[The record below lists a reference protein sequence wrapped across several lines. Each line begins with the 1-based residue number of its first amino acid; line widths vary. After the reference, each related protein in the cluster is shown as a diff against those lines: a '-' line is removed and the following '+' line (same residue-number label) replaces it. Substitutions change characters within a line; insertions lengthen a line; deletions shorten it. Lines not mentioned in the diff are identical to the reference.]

1 MSNDNTFSWINFYME
16 LASSI
21 LEYKQDRTPFVQKV
35 RKAYE
40 AAGIEYKFYWNGH
53 YFEDMDPFTFFGGFN
68 KQISDK
74 TRIAL
79 LTQYKSLFDISAEI
93 PHDFIGIPVMNNMQS
108 WFTDDTPGE
117 RMDTYWNLFE
127 VAIKGSESGNLDGFA
142 ELFDKAAS
150 FSGTR
155 WNLTMALFWIR
166 PYYFINLDTN
176 NRNKLQTAGLFDGKY
191 PTGKKY
197 LEISEMLRN
206 KLGTNDF
213 PYESFPEFS
222 SSAWS
227 DKGNSEN
234 NALIDN
240 KVEKKRYWLYAPG
253 SNADKWE
260 QFYKQE
266 IMGIGWYE
274 IGDLSQYKS
283 RDEIKTAMKVEIDPD
298 KTYIMDSLAT
308 WQFANEIKPGDIIFV
323 KKGLHKIIGR
333 GIVQSDYYYDEKA
346 GEYCNLRKVNWTH
359 NGEWEH
365 PNGQAAMKTLTDITR
380 YKDYVED
387 LNKTLGVDDEA
398 EIFENIEP
406 YDGNKFLEEVFM
418 SDEDYY
424 NLVELIRYKKNVILQ
439 GAPGVG
445 KTFAAKRIAYS
456 MIGEIDKS
464 RVQMVQFHQSY
475 SYEDFIEGLRPSE
488 NGQYDIKPGVFQ
500 KFCDKA
506 RDDKENEYFFIIDE
520 INRGNL
526 SKIFGELF
534 MLIENDKRDSEV
546 PLLYSGAYFSV
557 PSNVYIIGMMNTA
570 DRSLAMLDY
579 ALRRRFVFFD
589 MKPGFT
595 TEGFIK
601 YADSLKNDKFNSL
614 ISCIKELN
622 EKIKADD
629 SLGEGFCIG
638 HSYFCIKKEDFGEKT
653 LANIV
658 RFELIPLIKE
668 YWFDNP
674 NNVKEWS
681 NNLWHSIGIY
691 Q

>member
-1 MSNDNTFSWINFYME
+1 MAQDNVFSWINYYME
-16 LASSI
+16 LADAV
-21 LEYKQDRTPFVQKV
+21 LKYKNDRAPFVQKV

-40 AAGIEYKFYWNGH
+40 DAGIEYKYYWNGH

-74 TRIAL
+74 TRISL
-79 LTQYKSLFDISAEI
+79 LTQYKITFGISAEV
-93 PHDFIGIPVMNNMQS
+93 PVDFNGIPVMNNMQS
-108 WFTDDTPGE
+108 WFTDDTPDE

-127 VAIKGSESGNLDGFA
+127 VAINGAESGKLQGFA

-166 PYYFINLDTN
+166 PLFYINLDTN
-176 NRNKLQTAGLFDGKY
+176 NRNKLQAAGLFDGKY
-191 PTGKKY
+191 PKGKKY
-197 LEISEMLRN
+197 LDICEILRS
-206 KLGTNDF
+206 KLGTKTF
-213 PYESFPEFS
+213 PYKSFPEFS
-222 SSAWS
+222 SYAWDEKDS
-227 DKGNSEN
+227 LEN

-240 KVEKKRYWLYAPG
+240 KIEKKRYWLYAPG
-253 SNADKWE
+253 SNADKWD
-260 QFYKQE
+260 QFYKQGV
-266 IMGIGWYE
+266 MGIGWFE

-298 KTYIMDSLAT
+298 KSYVMDSLAT
-308 WQFANEIKPGDIIFV
+308 WQFANEIKPGDIIFA

-333 GIVQSDYYYDEKA
+333 GIVQSDYYYDKKA
-346 GEYCNLRKVNWTH
+346 GEYCNLRKVKWTH
-359 NGEWEH
+359 NGDWDYPE
-365 PNGQAAMKTLTDITR
+365 GQAAMKTLTDITR
-380 YKDYVED
+380 FTDFIEKLNGVLGIED
-387 LNKTLGVDDEA
+387 EIDSADKT
-398 EIFENIEP
+398 EP
-406 YDGNKFLEEVFM
+406 YDGKKFLEEVFI

-424 NLVELIRYKKNVILQ
+424 NLVDLIRYKKNVILQ

-445 KTFAAKRIAYS
+445 KTFAARRIAYS
-456 MIGEIDKS
+456 MIGEIDKN

-475 SYEDFIEGLRPSE
+475 SYEDFIEGLRPS
-488 NGQYDIKPGVFQ
+488 NSGTYDIKAGVFQ

-506 RDDKENEYFFIIDE
+506 RDDKDNEYFFIIDE

-534 MLIENDKRDSEV
+534 MLIENDKRGSEL
-546 PLLYSGAYFSV
+546 PLLYSGDNFSV

-595 TEGFIK
+595 TEGFVK

-614 ISCIKELN
+614 VKCVKELN
-622 EKIKADD
+622 EVIKSDD

-638 HSYFCIKKEDFGEKT
+638 HSYFCIKKEDFSEKT
-653 LANIV
+653 LSNIV
-658 RFELIPLIKE
+658 RYELIPLLKE
-668 YWFDNP
+668 YWFDTP
-674 NNVKEWS
+674 DNVETWS
-681 NNLWHSIGIY
+681 SNLWHSIGIY